1 MKRSKPV
8 VAIVGRP
15 NVGKSTLFNRLIGRR
30 TAIVEDVPGTTRDRI
45 YGDSYWN
52 GVGFTVI
59 DTGGLEAPGEAGATR
74 GRKAPGQPEAAP
86 LAVGSAP
93 FVKYIQNQAEVAI
106 AEADAI
112 LFVVDGKEGL
122 TAADEDVADLLR
134 RSNKPVF
141 VTVNK
146 TESAGRQQ
154 DAVEFWSLG
163 LSEPYP
169 ISAYHGDG
177 VGDLLDAVVQTLPPH
192 PDEDEEDDSIG
203 ITIVGRPNV
212 GKSSLLNALLG
223 TERAI
228 VSEVPGTT
236 RDPIDT
242 QLVYHGQTI
251 TLIDTAGIR
260 RRGSVEQG
268 IEFYSVLRSTRSIE
282 RADVSLV
289 LIDGVEGVTAQDAHI
304 AGYVLDKY
312 KSAVVIVN
320 KWDAVEKDEHT
331 MNEYAR
337 TVREELKFLAYVPVL
352 FVSAKTRQRVHQV
365 LPTALEV
372 VEARRH
378 RLSTSE
384 FNNLLREAYDVTSPP
399 SKQGR
404 ALRIY
409 YGTQVGNDPPSFAIF
424 VNDPEIVHF
433 SYERYLEN
441 RIRAYYPFTGTPIRL
456 FFRSSRDNR
465 YGKS

>member
-1 MKRSKPV
+1 MKRSKPI

-30 TAIVEDVPGTTRDRI
+30 TAIVEDVPGTTRDRL

-59 DTGGLEAPGEAGATR
+59 DTGGLEAPGEVGATR
-74 GRKAPGQPEAAP
+74 TRKAPSQPAAVS
-86 LAVGSAP
+86 LSVGSAP
-93 FVKYIQNQAEVAI
+93 FVKHIQNQVEVAI
-106 AEADAI
+106 AEADVI
-112 LFVVDGKEGL
+112 LFIVDGKEGL
-122 TAADEDVADLLR
+122 TPADEDIADLLR

-146 TESAGRQQ
+146 TESASRQQ

-163 LSEPYP
+163 LGEPYP

-177 VGDLLDAVVQTLPPH
+177 VGDLLDAVVQTLPPY
-192 PDEDEEDDSIG
+192 PDEEEEDDSIG

-223 TERAI
+223 AERAI
-228 VSEVPGTT
+228 VSEAPGTT

-242 QLVYHGQTI
+242 RIVYHGQPI

-260 RRGSVEQG
+260 RRGSVEPG
-268 IEFYSVLRSTRSIE
+268 IEFYSVLRSTRSID
-282 RADVSLV
+282 RADVALV
-289 LIDGVEGVTAQDAHI
+289 LIDATEGVTAQDAHI

-337 TVREELKFLAYVPVL
+337 KVREELKFLGYVPVL

-372 VEARRH
+372 VAARRH
-378 RLSTSE
+378 RLSTAE
-384 FNNLLREAYDVTSPP
+384 FNDLLREAYDATSPP
-399 SKQGR
+399 TKQGR
-404 ALRIY
+404 TLRIY

-465 YGKS
+465 

>member
-59 DTGGLEAPGEAGATR
+59 DTGGLEAPGEVGATR
-74 GRKAPGQPEAAP
+74 TRKAPGQPEAAP
-86 LAVGSAP
+86 LAVGSALY
-93 FVKYIQNQAEVAI
+93 VKSIQNQVEVAI

-141 VTVNK
+141 VAVNK
-146 TESAGRQQ
+146 TESARRQQ

-163 LSEPYP
+163 LGEPYP

-192 PDEDEEDDSIG
+192 PDEEEEDESIG

-223 TERAI
+223 AERAI

-242 QLVYHGQTI
+242 QIVYHGQPI

-260 RRGSVEQG
+260 RRGSVEPG
-268 IEFYSVLRSTRSIE
+268 IEFYSVLRSTRTID
-282 RADVSLV
+282 RADVALV
-289 LIDGVEGVTAQDAHI
+289 LIDATEGVTAQDAHI
-304 AGYVLDKY
+304 AGYVLEKY

-337 TVREELKFLAYVPVL
+337 KVREELKFLDYVPVL

-365 LPTALEV
+365 LPTALKV

-384 FNNLLREAYDVTSPP
+384 FNNLLREAYDAISPP
-399 SKQGR
+399 TKQGR
-404 ALRIY
+404 TLRIY

-441 RIRAYYPFTGTPIRL
+441 RIRAYYPFIGTPIRL

-465 YGKS
+465 PG